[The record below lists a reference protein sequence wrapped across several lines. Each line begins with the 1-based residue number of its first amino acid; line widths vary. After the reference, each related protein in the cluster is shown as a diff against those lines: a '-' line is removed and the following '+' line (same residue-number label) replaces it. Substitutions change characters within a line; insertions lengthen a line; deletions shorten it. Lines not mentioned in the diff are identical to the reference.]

1 MKILN
6 TLKEKTDIKVLN
18 YFKNKFVF
26 TALIFVIYALF
37 LDDNDLFSM
46 INHTSKLNKLEAS
59 KIEISKDLKKI
70 KYTLDQL
77 KYTSELERYAREEKF
92 FKKQDEDFDSYSDH
106 EVDEDDISVIFL
118 KCEDFEEKMKIFED

>member
-1 MKILN
+1 MDKMKILN
-6 TLKEKTDIKVLN
+6 ILKQKTDVKVLN

-26 TALIFVIYALF
+26 TALIFTLYALF
-37 LDDNDLFSM
+37 LDDNDLFSI

-59 KIEISKDLKKI
+59 KVEISKDLKKL

-92 FKKQDEDFDSYSDH
+92 FKKQDED
-106 EVDEDDISVIFL
+106 IFVVTY
-118 KCEDFEEKMKIFED
+118 E